1 MNVSPSNSEDPMN
14 VSCWAALSN
23 SEDPM
28 NVSPNRSRC
37 VSTWKEHAHGQ
48 MPACTGSVAKAQD
61 DTLIGPSEV
70 SLNYW

>member
-14 VSCWAALSN
+14 VSCWAALN
-23 SEDPM
+23 NLEDPM

-48 MPACTGSVAKAQD
+48 MPAC
-61 DTLIGPSEV
+61 
-70 SLNYW
+70 N

>member
-1 MNVSPSNSEDPMN
+1 MNVSW
-14 VSCWAALSN
+14 WAALSN

-48 MPACTGSVAKAQD
+48 MPACNYGVRGE
-61 DTLIGPSEV
+61 GPG
-70 SLNYW
+70 